1 MIGRRQV
8 LTGALSLA
16 AAPAFIPAFAPAWG
30 QDMRSLR
37 LMAAN
42 KGILFGSATAS
53 FQFKDRD
60 FTTALARDAAILVP
74 EYEMKRDELEK
85 SRARLDFTALDG
97 IFNFAKANGM
107 AMRGHPLVWYYANP
121 PWLVELLKQS
131 RDANLM
137 TAYIDAVMR
146 HYRGRM
152 HSVDVVNEAI
162 AEDAN
167 GLRPSPWLTA
177 FGPGYIDMA
186 FHAARAADPAC
197 LRVYNDWGCE
207 QGSAHND
214 RFRAATLRLLD
225 GLLARNVPVQGL
237 GLQAHLSAF
246 GNKVDQRKLR
256 SFLNEIRSRGLAL
269 LVTELDVDD
278 TGGPLD
284 AAERDRGVAD
294 ETRRF
299 LDVVLD
305 APNLQ
310 AVLTWGLTDRYLDPP
325 DEWKLKLLRWKS
337 RKTPYDDK
345 MARKPMW
352 SALAD
357 SFAGRKVYY

>member
-1 MIGRRQV
+1 MMTRRQM
-8 LTGALSLA
+8 LAGAMSASAMPALA
-16 AAPAFIPAFAPAWG
+16 

-37 LMAAN
+37 LMAAD
-42 KGILFGSATAS
+42 KGILFGCATAT
-53 FQFKDRD
+53 FHYKEADTVR
-60 FTTALARDAAILVP
+60 ALQRDAAILVP
-74 EYEMKRDELEK
+74 EYEMKRDEIEK
-85 SRARLDFTALDG
+85 VRGRLDFSALDR
-97 IFNFAKANGM
+97 IFGFARDNGM
-107 AMRGHPLVWYYANP
+107 AMRGHPLVWYHANP
-121 PWLVELLKQS
+121 PWLEDALKARRDENLL
-131 RDANLM
+131 
-137 TAYIDAVMR
+137 TAYVAAMMR
-146 HYRGRM
+146 RYRGRM

-167 GLRPSPWLTA
+167 GLRPSPWLSA

-186 FHAARAADPAC
+186 FHAAKAADPSV

-214 RFRAATLRLLD
+214 RFRAAILKLLD
-225 GLLARNVPVQGL
+225 GMLARKVPVQGL

-246 GNKVDQRKLR
+246 GNRVDQRKLR
-256 SFLNEIRSRGLAL
+256 SFLYEVRARGLAL

-278 TGGPLD
+278 TDGPMD
-284 AAERDRGVAD
+284 AAARDKGVAD

-325 DEWKLKLLRWKS
+325 DEMKLKLLRWKG
-337 RKTPYDDK
+337 RKLPYDSS

-352 SALAD
+352 NALAA
-357 SFAGRKVYY
+357 SFANRRVFY

>member
-1 MIGRRQV
+1 MISRRQLV
-8 LTGALSLA
+8 TGALSLA
-16 AAPAFIPAFAPAWG
+16 AAPALA
-30 QDMRSLR
+30 QELRSLR
-37 LMAAN
+37 LMAAD

-53 FQFKDRD
+53 FQLKDRD
-60 FTTALARDAAILVP
+60 FTAALVRDAAILVP

-85 SRARLDFTALDG
+85 SRARLDFSALDTL
-97 IFNFAKANGM
+97 FNFARANGFQ
-107 AMRGHPLVWYYANP
+107 MRGHPLVWYYANP
-121 PWLVELLKQS
+121 PWLVETLKQS
-131 RDANLM
+131 RDPNLM
-137 TAYIDAVMR
+137 TAYIKAVME

-167 GLRPSPWLTA
+167 GLRPSPWLSA

-186 FHAARAADPAC
+186 FHAAKAADPTC

-214 RFRAATLRLLD
+214 RFRTATLRLLD
-225 GLLARNVPVQGL
+225 RLLARKAPVQAL

-246 GNKVDQRKLR
+246 GNRVDQRKLR
-256 SFLNEIRSRGLAL
+256 GFLSEIRARGLAL

-284 AAERDRGVAD
+284 AAARDRGVAD

-310 AVLTWGLTDRYLDPP
+310 AVLTWGMTDRYLDPP
-325 DEWKLKLLRWKS
+325 DEWKLKLLRWKH
-337 RKTPYDDK
+337 RKTPYDDQ
-345 MARKPMW
+345 MTRKPMW
-352 SALAD
+352 SAIAS

>member
-1 MIGRRQV
+1 MIGRRRL
-8 LTGALSLA
+8 LTGAMSLA
-16 AAPAFIPAFAPAWG
+16 AMPAFTPAWG
-30 QDMRSLR
+30 QEMRSLR
-37 LMAAN
+37 LMAAD
-42 KGILFGSATAS
+42 KGVLFGSATAS
-53 FQFKDRD
+53 FQLKDRD
-60 FTTALARDAAILVP
+60 FAAALVRDAAILVP

-85 SRARLDFTALDG
+85 TRARLDFSALDG
-97 IFNFAKANGM
+97 LFNFAKANGM

-121 PWLVELLKQS
+121 PWLVEALKQS
-131 RDANLM
+131 RDANLI
-137 TAYIDAVMR
+137 TAYIGAVLG
-146 HYRGRM
+146 HYRGRL

-162 AEDAN
+162 AEDAD

-177 FGPGYIDMA
+177 FGPSYIDMA
-186 FHAARAADPAC
+186 FHAAKAADPAC

-225 GLLARNVPVQGL
+225 GMLARRVPVQGL

-246 GNKVDQRKLR
+246 GTRVDQRKLR
-256 SFLNEIRSRGLAL
+256 SFLHEIRARGLAL

-278 TGGPLD
+278 SGGPLD
-284 AAERDRGVAD
+284 AAARDRGVAD

-310 AVLTWGLTDRYLDPP
+310 AVLTWGLSDRYLDPP
-325 DEWKLKLLRWKS
+325 DSMKLKLLRWKS
-337 RKTPYDDK
+337 RKLPYDSG

-352 SALAD
+352 NGLAA
-357 SFAGRKVYY
+357 SLAGRKVYY

>member
-1 MIGRRQV
+1 MIGRRPINRRKV

-16 AAPAFIPAFAPAWG
+16 AAPALA
-30 QDMRSLR
+30 QEMRSLR
-37 LMAAN
+37 LMAAD

-53 FQFKDRD
+53 FQLKDRD
-60 FTTALARDAAILVP
+60 FTTALVRDAAILVP

-85 SRARLDFTALDG
+85 TRARLDFSALDG
-97 IFNFAKANGM
+97 LFDFAKANGLL
-107 AMRGHPLVWYYANP
+107 MRGHPLVWYYANP
-121 PWLVELLKQS
+121 PWLVETLKQS
-131 RDANLM
+131 RDPNLM
-137 TAYIDAVMR
+137 TAYITAVMR

-162 AEDAN
+162 AEDAG
-167 GLRPSPWLTA
+167 GLRPSPWLSA

-186 FHAARAADPAC
+186 FHAAKAADPTC

-207 QGSAHND
+207 QGAAHND

-225 GLLARNVPVQGL
+225 GLLARKAPVQAL

-246 GNKVDQRKLR
+246 GNRVDQRKLR
-256 SFLNEIRSRGLAL
+256 GFLNEIRARGLAL
-269 LVTELDVDD
+269 LVTELDVSDR
-278 TGGPLD
+278 GGPSD
-284 AAERDRGVAD
+284 IAIRDRAAAD

-310 AVLTWGLTDRYLDPP
+310 AVLTWGLTDRYLDAPTG
-325 DEWKLKLLRWKS
+325 WKDKLTGWKD
-337 RKTPYDDK
+337 RKLPYDAA
-345 MARKPMW
+345 MQRKPMW
-352 SALAD
+352 DALAK
-357 SFAGRKVYY
+357 SFANRRVFY